1 MVTAAVAIS
10 PAIGHQ
16 PDPKS
21 PAKNPISKGVRV
33 SQRRARQKRRG
44 CDFFSPLAA
53 YVSAIDL
60 TRGPRGVACWARVG
74 GRQGGRSHGER
85 ATRVR
90 DGHRQRQA
98 TTSVSK
104 LRQLYYRGHVVGARE
119 RALCAKRLVVRVVRL
134 RVRDIGLLCG
144 RAYGTLIRPP
154 LSAGTFGHAGLA
166 DRF

>member
-33 SQRRARQKRRG
+33 SRSELGKRG
-44 CDFFSPLAA
+44 VDAIFSPFAA

-60 TRGPRGVACWARVG
+60 TREPRGVACWARVG

-119 RALCAKRLVVRVVRL
+119 RALCAKRVVVRVVRL

-154 LSAGTFGHAGLA
+154 LSAETFGRAGLA